1 MEWYVLNY
9 DFNKRQAYNFNIF
22 NNSRFAQDLR
32 RIYEELEDPF
42 GKNFELFKERLDS
55 IMRYNFWSKTEY
67 EIYVTDAF
75 HKKPEEISKIDV
87 YSQLV
92 PNLNAIAEYIAAHEY
107 VE

>member
-1 MEWYVLNY
+1 MILTKDKHIILIYL
-9 DFNKRQAYNFNIF
+9 II
-22 NNSRFAQDLR
+22 QDLHKTFKEF
-32 RIYEELEDPF
+32 IQSL
-42 GKNFELFKERLDS
+42 KIFELFKERLDS

-107 VE
+107 VRLVN